1 MVYRGKVSA
10 AIVYFPSLAL
20 TTCQP
25 SAGCEQCRKAKKRCD
40 LGQPACSRCAK
51 LRKQCTGYRDVSEL
65 QIQDESEA
73 TKLKANRQKARHLA
87 PPAGTDNGIFTPA
100 TNAVTPN
107 SDSSSSS
114 DDVIDLPLHESHPV
128 FGFVEAPLDD
138 SQNFESLYALD
149 QVARPYT
156 LVQNVDELATT
167 YFFNQFTSQNGHW
180 TWLRDQA
187 RSSHMDPV
195 LDLAIR
201 ACGIASFDNVEH
213 ITKGREYSRTLY
225 AEALGLLNSALRDP
239 KRSKTDDSLV
249 AVAMLG
255 YYEVSTFGKVMSK
268 HS

>member
-1 MVYRGKVSA
+1 M
-10 AIVYFPSLAL
+10 
-20 TTCQP
+20 
-25 SAGCEQCRKAKKRCD
+25 
-40 LGQPACSRCAK
+40 
-51 LRKQCTGYRDVSEL
+51 
-65 QIQDESEA
+65 QIQDESET

-87 PPAGTDNGIFTPA
+87 PPARTCNGILTLA
-100 TNAVTPN
+100 TNAATPN

-114 DDVIDLPLHESHPV
+114 DDIIDLPPRQNHPI
-128 FGFVEAPLDD
+128 FGFVEAPIDD

-149 QVARPYT
+149 QVAIPHT

-195 LDLAIR
+195 LELAIR

-213 ITKGREYSRTLY
+213 IAKGREYSRTLY

-255 YYEVSTFGKVMSK
+255 YYEVSIHGKSMSK
-268 HS
+268 RS